1 MFTPVSSRAASA
13 YQRINIETSVDGA
26 NPHQLVALLYQ
37 ALLRAIAAARTALA
51 RGDIAAKGAEISKAV
66 RILEEGLKSGLNVEA
81 GGEVALNLRGV
92 YGYCVGRLTQANLKN
107 DDARL
112 AEVVALIEPIAQA
125 WVQIQARADVRP
137 GP

>member
-26 NPHQLVALLYQ
+26 DPHQLVALLYE

-51 RGDIAAKGAEISKAV
+51 RGDIAAKGAEIGKAV
-66 RILEEGLKSGLNVEA
+66 RILEEGLKAGLNVEA

-92 YGYCVGRLTQANLKN
+92 YAYCVGRLTQANLKN

-112 AEVVALIEPIAQA
+112 VEVLALIEPIAQA
-125 WVQIQARADVRP
+125 WVQIQTRADGRQ
-137 GP
+137 GS

>member
-26 NPHQLVALLYQ
+26 DPHQLVALLYE

-51 RGDIAAKGAEISKAV
+51 RGDIAAKGAEIGKAV
-66 RILEEGLKSGLNVEA
+66 RILEEGLKAGLNVEA

-92 YGYCVGRLTQANLKN
+92 YAYCVGRLTQANLKN

-112 AEVVALIEPIAQA
+112 VEVVALIEPIAQA
-125 WVQIQARADVRP
+125 WVQIQTRADGRQ
-137 GP
+137 GS